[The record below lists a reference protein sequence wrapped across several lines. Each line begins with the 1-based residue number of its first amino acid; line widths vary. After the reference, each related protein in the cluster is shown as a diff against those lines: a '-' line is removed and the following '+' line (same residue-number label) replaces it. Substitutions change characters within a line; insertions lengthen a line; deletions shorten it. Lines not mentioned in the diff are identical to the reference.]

1 MRRTRD
7 QQTFLKW
14 ALVNVLFLLALGVG
28 LVSYAG
34 KVEIAGKLAGAVVI
48 LIYVLA
54 SGYVGRAIWQR
65 SKSEFLIR
73 NPLKLKPLSLA
84 IELTPMVAM
93 LGTVAGFLIA
103 FGSSVG
109 DVQTR
114 VIGASTGLAST
125 FIGIACT
132 VVLMVIRHIAED

>member
-1 MRRTRD
+1 MRLTRS
-7 QQTFLKW
+7 QQRTFLKW
-14 ALVNVLFLLALGVG
+14 ALVNVLFLLALGAG
-28 LVSYAG
+28 LVSYGG
-34 KVEIAGKLAGAVVI
+34 KVEIAGKLAGGLVI
-48 LIYVLA
+48 LIYILA
-54 SGYVGRAIWQR
+54 SGHAGHEI
-65 SKSEFLIR
+65 
-73 NPLKLKPLSLA
+73 LKRRGDSMYPRRLKHLSLA
-84 IELTPMVAM
+84 IEVTPMVAM

-132 VVLMVIRHIAED
+132 VVLMVIRHLAED